1 MRTSIK
7 SRLFLLTYGVILAFI
22 VGLIVL
28 NNTYLERFYT
38 DQREKTLVSS
48 FEELKDVDLS
58 ATSFENVVLEIE
70 SQHNINVQI
79 VFEPFTE
86 NPPDPDGGL
95 GSLPVP
101 YERIF
106 GNAMFLRDSAIVSI
120 LAEFDAFDGNPN
132 ATNAVA
138 VAEDE
143 EYSAFLAELTP
154 TNITAQNQFRFLA
167 LCVREALDN
176 GDYIYYILTV
186 SFQSIRDNIAIFNAF
201 TIFVG
206 VIFMVLSG
214 VVLYFTS
221 SRFTTPIL
229 AMNRVTQ
236 DLANLD
242 FSKRVDVL
250 TNDEIGD
257 LGDSINKMSTQL
269 ETSIQELKSANLRLE
284 ADIELKT
291 KIDSMRKE
299 FIASASHELKTP
311 ISLIL
316 GYSEALK
323 LTGLEKEK
331 IEDYL
336 DIIIDESN
344 KMNKLVMGLLKISQL
359 ESGFHQFSIEPFYLR
374 DLVEESIRMFQIK
387 LDEEGIRVK
396 IDLAFDGE
404 IESDYEA
411 LQTVLSNYLSNAI
424 HHVDQRKQ
432 IIIRSYLDNEEAVVV
447 EVENYG
453 KQIKDTDLER
463 IWESFYKI
471 DKARSRQYGGQGL
484 GLSIVRT
491 TLSLLGYRY
500 RAANTEQGVVF
511 QFILPKSIHSSNNQ
525 D

>member
-22 VGLIVL
+22 FGLIVL

-38 DQREKTLVSS
+38 DQRQKTLVSS
-48 FEELKDVDLS
+48 FEELKDVDLT
-58 ATSFENVVLEIE
+58 ATDFSNVVLEIE
-70 SQHNINVQI
+70 SQHNINIQI
-79 VFEPFTE
+79 VVEPYTE
-86 NPPDPDGGL
+86 TPPDPDGGL
-95 GSLPVP
+95 GSLPAP

-120 LAEFDAFDGNPN
+120 LAEFDAFDSNPN
-132 ATNAVA
+132 ATNAVSISD
-138 VAEDE
+138 AET
-143 EYSAFLAELTP
+143 YSAFLAELTP

-167 LCVREALDN
+167 LCVRETQLN
-176 GDYIYYILTV
+176 GDFIYYIMTV

-242 FSKRVDVL
+242 FSKRVEVL

-269 ETSIQELKSANLRLE
+269 ETSIEELKAANQRLE
-284 ADIELKT
+284 ADIELKM
-291 KIDSMRKE
+291 KIDAMRKE

-323 LTGLEKEK
+323 LTGLDQEK
-331 IEDYL
+331 IADYL

-359 ESGFHQFSIEPFYLR
+359 ESGFHQFAVEPFLLR
-374 DLVEESIRMFQIK
+374 DLVEETIRLYQIK
-387 LDEEGIRVK
+387 LDEEGINVA
-396 IDLAFDGE
+396 IELAFDGE

-424 HHVDQRKQ
+424 HHVNHHKR
-432 IIIRSYLDNEEAVVV
+432 IIIRSYLDAGGALVV

-453 KQIKDTDLER
+453 KPIKDSDLER

-491 TLSLLGYRY
+491 TLTLLGYRY
-500 RAANTEQGVVF
+500 GAANTAHGVVF
-511 QFILPKSIHSSNNQ
+511 RFEIPVLPHPSNNQ